1 MKKRILLTA
10 AITLTAFC
18 AIKAQGMFSENMFN
32 HFAVGATA
40 GTPGYGLDVATTVGN
55 SFQLRVGFT
64 TIPNVKMNTTL
75 DISDATGEGLSEQ
88 SGLPESFDVE
98 GKVNMTNFKILI
110 DYFPFK
116 KSSFHVTAGAYIGS
130 QKLVQV
136 YNKDDGALSAITSYN
151 NQTTSKEDQLGLEL
165 GDYLLKPDNHGN
177 VESDIKVG
185 GFKPYLGI
193 GFGRA
198 VPRKNR
204 VGFMFELGCQFWGS
218 PKIYCNGDKLTS
230 EDLGGSDGGAIKT
243 LSDITVYPVINFR
256 LCGRIL

>member
-1 MKKRILLTA
+1 MKKRILLSA
-10 AITLTAFC
+10 AIVLSIYSTAG
-18 AIKAQGMFSENMFN
+18 AQGMFSENMFN
-32 HFAVGATA
+32 HYAVGVTV

-64 TIPNVKMNTTL
+64 TIPNVKMSSSL
-75 DISDATGEGLSEQ
+75 DISSATGNAPAQ
-88 SGLPESFDVE
+88 AGLPKSVDVE
-98 GKVNMTNFKILI
+98 GKINMTNFKILV

-116 KSSFHVTAGAYIGS
+116 KSSFHVTAGAYIGPS
-130 QKLVQV
+130 KLVQV
-136 YNKDDGALSAITSYN
+136 YNKDDGALSAISAYN
-151 NQTTSKEDQLGLEL
+151 TQYPNNQLGLEL
-165 GDYLLKPDNHGN
+165 GDYLLKPDNAGN
-177 VESDIKVG
+177 VEADIKVN

-218 PKIYCNGDKLTS
+218 PKVYCNGDKLTS
-230 EDLGGSDGGAIKT
+230 EDLGGEDGGAIKT
-243 LSDITVYPVINFR
+243 LSSITIYPVMNFR